1 MRHEYNR
8 AHPRTIPIR
17 VHRQLALA
25 ALETPGDAPRYSTP
39 PPMHGTELGRR
50 IDELVRLRDQVQE
63 ARTHI
68 ATFVVSPGQL
78 AGPAP
83 TVRER
88 AVQDIL
94 FENSEKIPEGLY
106 KQLMDALVI
115 RG

>member
-1 MRHEYNR
+1 MRHGYNR

-39 PPMHGTELGRR
+39 PPMQGTELGRL
-50 IDELVRLRDQVQE
+50 IELRDNLQA

-68 ATFVVSPGQL
+68 AAFVVSPGQL
-78 AGPAP
+78 AGPTP

-88 AVQDIL
+88 AVQEIL
-94 FENSEKIPEGLY
+94 FENSEKLPEGLY